1 MAIVFCNYAKQL
13 FYIILIVGVLGEKGD
28 CQVKTFKYISLQK
41 MVSAVAVLFG
51 QVPRSTLQIL
61 LLSGRRWMLVW
72 EYRTIAHESRHV
84 S

>member
-1 MAIVFCNYAKQL
+1 MAIVFCNYTKQL

-28 CQVKTFKYISLQK
+28 CQVKSLKYMSLQK
-41 MVSAVAVLFG
+41 MVSAVAVWFG

-61 LLSGRRWMLVW
+61 LLSGRRWMLDW